1 MATISTT
8 LKIVDA
14 FSPALKQMSNSL
26 NIVMSS
32 LEATKRKLGTPIDTS
47 GFNQARQAL
56 ANLNASLDQLESEA
70 HQASSAQK
78 NLNNSMRDGGN
89 AVSMLWGK
97 LKTLLGMY
105 AGFQGVKSLLNTS
118 DQMSNMGARFS
129 MINDGLQTNK
139 ELNEQIFEMAERSR
153 ASYAGTAAL
162 VSRIGMNAKDAF
174 SSTAE
179 IVQFAEVLNKK
190 FIIAGATTEEMNSA
204 LIQLTQGLGS
214 GVLRGEE
221 LNAVFESAP
230 NIIQSIADYLNVPIG
245 QIRKMASEGQLTA
258 DVVKNAMLASI
269 DETNKAFEQM
279 PLTFGQMW
287 QSFKNHTVKALA
299 PLYDKLISIINAPA
313 VRSFATSLAGS
324 FKNLANMAVKA
335 IDFVIAGFNR
345 IKTAWQSVNIYLG
358 NVWNNFKTSAQNAFT
373 TVKSALSSIFSS
385 QFFTTL
391 ATVAIGAIGIIL
403 QLTSTVFNIISST
416 IEFIRSNWSIVAPIL
431 WGIVAALAMQ
441 AVAALITKAQ
451 IIAAAIA
458 TAWKTIVDW
467 AQTAAI
473 IAMTA
478 AQYGLNAALA
488 LCPITWI
495 IGAIIALIVV
505 FYLAIAAVN
514 HFAGTSISATGI
526 IFSAFAGLFTAI
538 YNQIATLWNV
548 LVTFAEFLVNVF
560 KHPIYSIKKMLVSLA
575 ELYLDMC
582 ISMTEGWDNFATN
595 MANAMLDAVNWVLEG
610 WNKLVDMLPDIVKDK
625 LGLGKATTFE
635 HTVSITGNYKQAKK
649 ELRSWLGDAPSDYKD
664 FSKAKLGIKSVSK
677 NMVGAYNA
685 GKKLSEFSLDDMMKG
700 FNKKLTPNLN
710 KLFNGG
716 KNSLGSLGNLGGSG
730 GSSGLGGRNG
740 DGNNNPTKSLSSPYG
755 KGGAL
760 NGIKGNTKDIA
771 DNTKK
776 LTDSTDTLQEELK
789 YLREIGE
796 REAINKF
803 TTAEIKVNTTNNNTV
818 NSALDLDGIMNAFTE
833 TLAGALSAAADGIH
847 N

>member
-26 NIVMSS
+26 NVVMSS

-47 GFNQARQAL
+47 GFNQARQSL
-56 ANLNASLDQLESEA
+56 ANLNASLDKLESEA

-78 NLNNSMRDGGN
+78 NLNSSMRDGGN
-89 AVSMLWGK
+89 AATMLWGK
-97 LKTLLGMY
+97 VKTLLGVY
-105 AGFQGVKSLLNTS
+105 AGFQGVKSLLNMS
-118 DQMSNMGARFS
+118 DQLSNTDSRFA

-139 ELNEQIFEMAERSR
+139 ELNEQIFAMAQRSR

-174 SSTAE
+174 KSTAE

-269 DETNKAFEQM
+269 DETNKAFENM

-287 QSFKNHTVKALA
+287 TLFKNQTIMALQ
-299 PLYDKLISIINAPA
+299 PLFNKLSSLVNNPA
-313 VRSFATSLAGS
+313 VKSFVTNLAGS
-324 FKNLANMAVKA
+324 FKYLANGAVRA
-335 IDFVIAGFNR
+335 INFVIAGFNR
-345 IKTAWQSVNIYLG
+345 VKSAWQSVNIYLG
-358 NVWNNFKTSAQNAFT
+358 NVWNNFKTSAQNAFE
-373 TVKSALSSIFSS
+373 TVRSALSSLFSS

-391 ATVAIGAIGIIL
+391 ATIAIGAIGIIL
-403 QLTSTVFNIISST
+403 KLTSTVFNIISST
-416 IEFIRSNWSIVAPIL
+416 IEFIRANWSIVAPIL

-441 AVAALITKAQ
+441 AITALIVKAQ
-451 IIAAAIA
+451 MIAAAIA
-458 TAWKTIVDW
+458 TAWKTICDW
-467 AQTAAI
+467 AATAAI

-478 AQYGLNAALA
+478 AQNGLNAALA

-514 HFAGTSISATGI
+514 KFAGTSISATGI
-526 IFSAFAGLFTAI
+526 IFAAFAGLFTAI
-538 YNQIATLWNV
+538 YNNIATLWNV

-560 KHPIYSIKKMLVSLA
+560 NHPIYSIKKLIVSLG
-575 ELYLDMC
+575 ELFLDLC
-582 ISMTEGWDNFATN
+582 ISMTEGWDNFATK
-595 MANAMLDAVNWVLEG
+595 MANAMLDAVNWVLKG
-610 WNKLVDMLPDIVKDK
+610 WNKLVDMLPDMVKNK
-625 LGLGKATTFE
+625 LGLGKATMFE
-635 HTVSITGNYKQAKK
+635 HTVSITSKYENAKK
-649 ELRSWLGDAPSDYKD
+649 QLRSWLGDAPSDYKD

-677 NMVGAYNA
+677 NMTSAYKA
-685 GKKLSEFSLDDMMKG
+685 GKKLSEFSLDDAMKG
-700 FNKKLTPNLN
+700 LSN
-710 KLFNGG
+710 KL
-716 KNSLGSLGNLGGSG
+716 GSG
-730 GSSGLGGRNG
+730 LNSMLNGGLGGNKYGLG
-740 DGNNNPTKSLSSPYG
+740 DNPTQSLGSPYG

-760 NGIKGNTKDIA
+760 DGIKGNTKDIA
-771 DNTKK
+771 DNTKS
-776 LTDSTDTLQEELK
+776 LAENSDVLAEELK

-803 TTAEIKVNTTNNNTV
+803 TTAEIKVNTTNNNNI

-833 TLAGALSAAADGIH
+833 TLAGALSAAADGVH